1 VAFSIPKRKREVGIP
16 LDSFSDIAFLLII
29 FFILATSIQKMTGFR
44 TELPAGQQSQ
54 VKQTEKTPTVN
65 ISAGRVMLN
74 EKTVSLE
81 QLATELK
88 AMELGSKEDEQRVV
102 LLDSGPDVDY
112 QLYFE
117 VMAVITAS
125 DGVIGILTEDES

>member
-1 VAFSIPKRKREVGIP
+1 MAFSIPKRTREVGIP

-29 FFILATSIQKMTGFR
+29 FFILTTSIQKMTGFR

-65 ISAGRVMLN
+65 ISAGGVLLN

-81 QLATELK
+81 QLAAELK
-88 AMELGSKEDEQRVV
+88 ALQLGSKKDEQRVV
-102 LLDSGPDVDY
+102 LLDSGPDADY

-117 VMAVITAS
+117 VMALITAA

>member
-29 FFILATSIQKMTGFR
+29 FFILTTSIQKMTGFR

-65 ISAGRVMLN
+65 ISAGGVMLN

-81 QLATELK
+81 QLAAELT
-88 AMELGSKEDEQRVV
+88 ALELGSKKDEQRVV
-102 LLDSGPDVDY
+102 LLDSGPDADY

-117 VMAVITAS
+117 VMALITAA

>member
-1 VAFSIPKRKREVGIP
+1 MAFSIPKRKREVGIP

-29 FFILATSIQKMTGFR
+29 FFILTTSIQKMTGFR

-65 ISAGRVMLN
+65 ISAGGVLLN

-81 QLATELK
+81 QLASELK
-88 AMELGSKEDEQRVV
+88 ALDLGSKKDEQRVV
-102 LLDSGPDVDY
+102 LLDAGPDADY

-117 VMAVITAS
+117 VMALITAA

>member
-1 VAFSIPKRKREVGIP
+1 VAFSITKRKRAVDIP

-29 FFILATSIQKMTGFR
+29 FFILTTSIQKMTGFQ
-44 TELPAGQQSQ
+44 TELPAGEKSE

-65 ISAGRVMLN
+65 IGAGRLLLN
-74 EKTVSLE
+74 EKSVSLE
-81 QLATELK
+81 QLAAELQALKLGTK
-88 AMELGSKEDEQRVV
+88 ADDQRVV
-102 LLDSGPDVDY
+102 LLDSAPDVEY

-125 DGVIGILTEDES
+125 GGVIGILTEDK

>member
-1 VAFSIPKRKREVGIP
+1 MAFSITKRKRAVDIP

-29 FFILATSIQKMTGFR
+29 FFILTTSIQKMTGFQ
-44 TELPAGQQSQ
+44 TELPAGEKSE

-65 ISAGRVMLN
+65 IGAGRLLLN
-74 EKTVSLE
+74 EKSVSLE
-81 QLATELK
+81 QLAAELQALQLGTK
-88 AMELGSKEDEQRVV
+88 ADDQRVV
-102 LLDSGPDVDY
+102 LLDSAPDVEY

-125 DGVIGILTEDES
+125 GGVIGILTEDK

>member
-1 VAFSIPKRKREVGIP
+1 VAFSITKRKRAVDIP

-29 FFILATSIQKMTGFR
+29 FFILTTSIQKMTGFQ
-44 TELPAGQQSQ
+44 TELPAGEKSE

-65 ISAGRVMLN
+65 IGAGRLLLN
-74 EKTVSLE
+74 EKSVSLE
-81 QLATELK
+81 QLAAELQALQLGTK
-88 AMELGSKEDEQRVV
+88 ADDQRVV
-102 LLDSGPDVDY
+102 LLDSAPDVEY

-125 DGVIGILTEDES
+125 GGVIGILTEDK